1 MAKESRLASG
11 RTFCDGWKVS
21 MRMSV
26 GRTGWVGE
34 GCGRAR
40 AEWSAGHA
48 WLAAEWRAGV
58 VGLSWRGREGLEL
71 GGCSALSKQDR
82 RNKSKSREDLGKSF
96 VLRKSRDSSLGCGR
110 TG

>member
-1 MAKESRLASG
+1 MSFACYELLDPQASSISLGRVSVAKESRLASG

-21 MRMSV
+21 MRMRV

-71 GGCSALSKQDR
+71 GGCSALSKQD
-82 RNKSKSREDLGKSF
+82 
-96 VLRKSRDSSLGCGR
+96 
-110 TG
+110 